1 MVRCGSCSALL
12 RVSVTLQQQ
21 PDELR
26 QLWIRQQRQ
35 QEILARMRQ
44 LFPGGIPPGGLAAL
58 GGGPGFGG
66 FAPGAPRRPPPPAP
80 QPTPPKPT
88 SSYNIHM
95 REEMARLKQS
105 NNPQFTDHKQAWA
118 AAAASWR
125 CAEAN
130 PRRTAPTP
138 AVEPA
143 EDSQAAADPTDFTF
157 PTFQQQDA
165 PPEDV

>member
-1 MVRCGSCSALL
+1 
-12 RVSVTLQQQ
+12 
-21 PDELR
+21 
-26 QLWIRQQRQ
+26 
-35 QEILARMRQ
+35 MRQ

-58 GGGPGFGG
+58 GGGPGLGG
-66 FAPGAPRRPPPPAP
+66 FAPGAPRRPPPPV

-118 AAAASWR
+118 AAAASWQS
-125 CAEAN
+125 AEAN
-130 PRRTAPTP
+130 PRRTAPPP